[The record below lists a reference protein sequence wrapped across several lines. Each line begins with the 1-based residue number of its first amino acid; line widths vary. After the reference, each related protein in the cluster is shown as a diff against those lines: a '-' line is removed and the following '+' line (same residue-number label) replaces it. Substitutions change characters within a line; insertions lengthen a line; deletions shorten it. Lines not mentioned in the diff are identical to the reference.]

1 MTNIIILLDYTEYCL
16 VKFGKIL
23 SSVEKLTLSMGCY
36 VFRRGQF
43 AIKKKKRGEKHHAVA
58 FSVCHTAAQYAGYLV
73 SRYWQ
78 FMKHIFLN
86 YTIFINSSEF

>member
-43 AIKKKKRGEKHHAVA
+43 AIKKKRGKTPCSSVFSMSHSCTVRRVPCLKILAVYEA
-58 FSVCHTAAQYAGYLV
+58 Y
-73 SRYWQ
+73 
-78 FMKHIFLN
+78 FLEL
-86 YTIFINSSEF
+86 YDIH

>member
-23 SSVEKLTLSMGCY
+23 SSVEKLTLSMGWY

-43 AIKKKKRGEKHHAVA
+43 AIKKRGEKHHAVA
-58 FSVCHTAAQYAGYLV
+58 FSVCHTAAGTVHRVPCLKILAVYEAY
-73 SRYWQ
+73 
-78 FMKHIFLN
+78 FLEL
-86 YTIFINSSEF
+86 YDIH